1 MAYRRFDTGTWD
13 DPWFES
19 LSVKAKLLFIFLFTN
34 NICNQAGLYEISTK
48 KIKANL
54 DFDPTDVFQE
64 LQPKVAYYPKH
75 NIVWVKNFLRWQCQ
89 NESFL
94 KGAVNSLPHT
104 DSTILREFYRYN
116 KDLFEKYN
124 VEIKIPESQHCVDT
138 VLAQC
143 QDSEPTVPSS
153 EQNRTDTEADNIY
166 IHQSPDG
173 DVMSHPHQKHQNQH
187 QKNHN
192 GNSYS
197 KDFLEF
203 WECYPRKVGKR
214 AAFKAWKRLKS
225 ELPPLDALIDA
236 INRQRASPQWR
247 EGYIPHPSTWLNQGR
262 WEDEDIQEVSD
273 DPFRLVREKYGKAE

>member
-64 LQPKVAYYPKH
+64 LQSKVAYYPKH

-124 VEIKIPESQHCVDT
+124 VEIKIPEPQHCVNT
-138 VLAQC
+138 VSTQC
-143 QDSEPTVPSS
+143 LDSEPTVPSS
-153 EQNRTDTEADNIY
+153 EQNRTDTEQNRTEYILYAQSDNDLSAP
-166 IHQSPDG
+166 SP
-173 DVMSHPHQKHQNQH
+173 VLSIP
-187 QKNHN
+187 
-192 GNSYS
+192 
-197 KDFLEF
+197 L
-203 WECYPRKVGKR
+203 VGKNGKS
-214 AAFKAWKRLKS
+214 FSITQEMIDHWQEDFPGIDVLTELKKCKAWNEANPTRRKTEKGIKRHIVAWLS
-225 ELPPLDALIDA
+225 
-236 INRQRASPQWR
+236 RAQDS
-247 EGYIPHPSTWLNQGR
+247 GKTKK
-262 WEDEDIQEVSD
+262 EDDD